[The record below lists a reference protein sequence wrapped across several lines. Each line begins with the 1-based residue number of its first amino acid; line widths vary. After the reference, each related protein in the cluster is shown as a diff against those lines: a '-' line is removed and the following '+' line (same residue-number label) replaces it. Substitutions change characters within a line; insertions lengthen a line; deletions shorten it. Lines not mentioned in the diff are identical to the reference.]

1 MDVVW
6 FGGFRLR
13 LLVMAAEAEA
23 AAGLGLISWL
33 VGRSCSTGS
42 DAPPLSL
49 DAAARLG
56 RFIRFDPCQD
66 VEFDHGM
73 PLNSDLVSA

>member
-49 DAAARLG
+49 NAAAAWEGL
-56 RFIRFDPCQD
+56 
-66 VEFDHGM
+66 
-73 PLNSDLVSA
+73 SDSIHAKMWSVIMGCL